1 MNGTL
6 KITPEGKLLWNQS
19 AGDPALTISATI
31 QQRIANGFARGDSA
45 GLLHLA
51 TVELQSHLTPEL
63 AYFRDF
69 GREYLLRLCHTPGSE
84 NQAGP
89 QAVAPPALEDLAFRC
104 MQAPPMQG
112 LEYLNAQL
120 LLRLWTDL
128 DELVRR
134 EVAGFPGGTAAYLKD
149 KNPIWRMVGRVT
161 FHLAENKR
169 DPSNPFAFLATYAN
183 RLSAQATLRHLPL
196 SEALKEYAGAGNR
209 QQLIALLTPIERAAE
224 KSQLVRELVNS
235 GDIYHPLAWQP
246 ESAYRFLQ
254 DVPVF
259 EESGLVVRVPNWWR
273 AGKSSRAVVN
283 VTIGKQAK
291 TRLDADALL
300 DFSVNVS
307 VDGHTVS
314 DEELQS
320 ILAASNGLM
329 LLKGQWV
336 EIDKQ
341 KLTEALGIWKH
352 VETQAGTGGVSFF
365 EAMRMLSGVG
375 VTSSTAVTA
384 EESTRAWSEVVAGD
398 WLAARLAELRN
409 PEAAPTTDAPA
420 GLLATLRPYQKVG
433 VQWLHFM
440 VQLGLGACLADDMG
454 LGKTIQVLGLLLH
467 LKEHKEP
474 KEHGTEGNAM
484 PPSLLIVPA
493 SLIANWRDE
502 LAKFAPTLKTCVVH
516 PSEKLDDWSDDN
528 QEAMA
533 QTIGA
538 MDLLITTYGMATRL
552 AWLAGRPW
560 NVVILDEAQAIKNS
574 GTKQTRS
581 VKQFKAA
588 ARVVLTGTPV
598 ENRLSDLWSIFDF
611 LNPGLLGGAKAFGTY
626 AKSVAES
633 PGGYAPLRALV
644 QPYILRRL
652 KTDKRII
659 SDLPDKTEVRAF
671 CALSKQQIALY
682 QMAVDE
688 MASKIKEADGIARR
702 GLVLSY
708 LMRFKQICNH
718 PSQLLGDGAYDP
730 SHSGKFLR
738 LAELCEEMAA
748 RQEKVLIFT
757 QFREITAALEGFL
770 ESIFGRPG
778 LILHGGTAVANR
790 KQLVQQFQSD
800 NGPPFFVL
808 SLKAGGV
815 GLNLTAASQVVHFD
829 RWWNPAVENQA
840 TDRAFRIG
848 QKKNVLVHKFI
859 CQGTLED
866 KIDTLM
872 TEKTNLSN
880 EILQGGADQMLTEMN
895 NQELLNFVT
904 LDIHRVSE
912 L

>member
-1 MNGTL
+1 MNGGL
-6 KITPEGKLLWNQS
+6 KITPEGKLLWVQGEMDAATS
-19 AGDPALTISATI
+19 VPPAVQRRIGDAFTKGES
-31 QQRIANGFARGDSA
+31 S

-51 TVELQSHLTPEL
+51 SVELQSHLPPEL

-69 GREYLLRLCHTPGSE
+69 AREYLQRLCHTPGLE
-84 NQAGP
+84 NQASP
-89 QAVAPPALEDLAFRC
+89 QAVSPPAPEDLAFRC

-112 LEYLNAQL
+112 LEYLNADV
-120 LLRLWTDL
+120 LLRLWTQL
-128 DELVRR
+128 DELVRS
-134 EVAGFPGGTAAYLKD
+134 EITTFPGGTSAYLKD

-169 DPSNPFAFLATYAN
+169 DPGSPFAFLATYAN
-183 RLSAQATLRHLPL
+183 RLSAQATVRHLPL
-196 SEALKEYAGAGNR
+196 NEALKEYAGAGNR
-209 QQLIALLTPIERAAE
+209 ERLIALLTPIQKAAD
-224 KSQLVRELVNS
+224 KSQLIHELLES
-235 GDIYHPLAWQP
+235 GDIYHPLAWTP
-246 ESAYRFLQ
+246 ETAYRFLR

-259 EESGLVVRVPNWWR
+259 EDSGLVVRVPNWWR
-273 AGKSSRAVVN
+273 AGKSSRPVVN
-283 VTIGKQAK
+283 VTIGKEAK

-300 DFSVNVS
+300 DFSVTVT
-307 VDGHTVS
+307 VDGQAVS
-314 DEELQS
+314 EEELQS

-336 EIDKQ
+336 EIDKE
-341 KLTEALGIWKH
+341 KLSETLGIWKQ
-352 VETQAGTGGVSFF
+352 VEAEASSGGISFF
-365 EAMRMLSGVG
+365 EGMRMLSGVG
-375 VTSSTAVTA
+375 VAGSSIATAA
-384 EESTRAWSEVVAGD
+384 ESTRAWSDVVAGD

-409 PEAAPTTDAPA
+409 PEIAASAQTPA
-420 GLLATLRPYQKVG
+420 GLTATLRPYQKIG

-440 VQLGLGACLADDMG
+440 VRLGLGACLADDMG
-454 LGKTIQVLGLLLH
+454 LGKTIQVLGLLLW
-467 LKEHKEP
+467 LKEHRVVENP
-474 KEHGTEGNAM
+474 P

-493 SLIANWRDE
+493 SLISNWRDE
-502 LAKFAPTLKTCVVH
+502 LAKFAPTIKACVVH

-528 QEAMA
+528 QEVISH
-533 QTIGA
+533 TIA
-538 MDLLITTYGMATRL
+538 PMDLVITTYGMATRL
-552 AWLAGRPW
+552 DWLTKRPW

-574 GTKQTRS
+574 GTKQTRC
-581 VKQFKAA
+581 VKQLHAA
-588 ARVVLTGTPV
+588 ARVALTGTPV

-611 LNPGLLGGAKAFGTY
+611 INPGLLGGAKAFSTY
-626 AKSVAES
+626 AKSVAEI

-682 QMAVDE
+682 QQAVED
-688 MASKIKEADGIARR
+688 MRTKLNDSDGIARK
-702 GLVLSY
+702 GLVLAY

-718 PSQLLGDGAYDP
+718 PSQFLGDGAYDP
-730 SHSGKFLR
+730 SHSGKFQRLR
-738 LAELCEEMAA
+738 ELCEEMAA
-748 RQEKVLIFT
+748 RQQKVLVFT
-757 QFREITAALEGFL
+757 QFREITAALAGFL
-770 ESIFGRPG
+770 SSIFGRAG
-778 LILHGGTAVANR
+778 LILHGGTTVMQR
-790 KQLVQQFQSD
+790 RELVQEFQNE

-848 QKKNVLVHKFI
+848 QKKNVLVHKFV

-866 KIDTLM
+866 KIDALM
-872 TEKTNLSN
+872 TEKTNLSR
-880 EILQGGADQMLTEMN
+880 EILEGSADRMLTEMS
-895 NQELLNFVT
+895 NQELLNFVS
-904 LDIHRVSE
+904 LDIHRAGE

>member
-1 MNGTL
+1 MNGAL
-6 KITPEGKLLWNQS
+6 RITPEGKLLWIQS
-19 AGDPALTISATI
+19 SSDHTDAMSPAIP
-31 QQRIANGFARGDSA
+31 QRIADCFAKSDSA

-63 AYFRDF
+63 AYFREL
-69 GREYLLRLCHTPGSE
+69 GREYLVRLCHIPGLE
-84 NQAGP
+84 NQAGSQQP
-89 QAVAPPALEDLAFRC
+89 MAPPAMEDLTFRC

-112 LEYLNAQL
+112 LEYLNPQL
-120 LLRLWTDL
+120 LVRLWTDL
-128 DELVRR
+128 DILVRQ
-134 EVAGFPGGTAAYLKD
+134 EIAEFPGGTAAYLKE
-149 KNPIWRMVGRVT
+149 KNPIWRLVGRVT

-209 QQLIALLTPIERAAE
+209 ERLIALLTPIERAAK
-224 KSQLVRELVNS
+224 KSQLVRELVDS
-235 GDIYHPLAWQP
+235 GDIYHPLAWRP

-273 AGKSSRAVVN
+273 SGKSSRAVVN

-300 DFSVNVS
+300 DFSVSVS
-307 VDGHTVS
+307 VDGKKVT

-336 EIDKQ
+336 EIDKE
-341 KLTEALGIWKH
+341 KLTEALGIWKQ

-375 VTSSTAVTA
+375 VGSSTSPTA
-384 EESTRAWSEVVAGD
+384 DPATRAWSEVVAGD

-409 PEAAPTTDAPA
+409 PEAAPPAETPA
-420 GLLATLRPYQKVG
+420 GLIATLRPYQKIG

-440 VQLGLGACLADDMG
+440 AQLGLGACLADDMG
-454 LGKTIQVLGLLLH
+454 LGKTIQVLGLLLY
-467 LKEHKEP
+467 LKEHDADGRP
-474 KEHGTEGNAM
+474 A

-502 LAKFAPTLKTCVVH
+502 LAKFAPSLKACVVH
-516 PSEKLDDWSDDN
+516 PSEKLDDWSDGN
-528 QEAMA
+528 REMIAH
-533 QTIGA
+533 TIA
-538 MDLLITTYGMATRL
+538 SVDLVITTYGMATRL
-552 AWLAGRPW
+552 TWLAEQPW

-581 VKQFKAA
+581 VKQLKAA
-588 ARVVLTGTPV
+588 ARVALTGTPV

-611 LNPGLLGGAKAFGTY
+611 LNPGLLGGAKAFSTY
-626 AKSVAES
+626 AKSVTEL
-633 PGGYAPLRALV
+633 PGGYGPLRALV

-682 QMAVDE
+682 QTAVDE
-688 MASKIKEADGIARR
+688 MAVKIKEADGIARR

-718 PSQLLGDGAYDP
+718 PSQLLGDGSYDP
-730 SHSGKFLR
+730 AHSGKFLR
-738 LAELCEEMAA
+738 LAELCEEMAS

-757 QFREITAALEGFL
+757 QFREITAALAGFL

-848 QKKNVLVHKFI
+848 QKKNVLVHKFV

-866 KIDTLM
+866 KIDALM
-872 TEKTNLSN
+872 TEKINLSN
-880 EILQGGADQMLTEMN
+880 EILEGGADQMLTEMN